1 VFLKSEKRMN
11 TPTQFVFV
19 LVLLGFGLAATPVVR
34 AQHNVSLAWTAST
47 SAVGNPSLTYNVYR
61 SSSCSGT
68 FTLLNTAPISA
79 TNFLDGAVPPGTY
92 CYEATAVLAGLE
104 STASNQASAVVPAA
118 VVITVPAAP
127 SGGCSHRGPLIGWI
141 RCIGSRPHGPRRP

>member
-1 VFLKSEKRMN
+1 MKKLTRFLAA
-11 TPTQFVFV
+11 FGA
-19 LVLLGFGLAATPVVR
+19 LGFTLAATPVVR

-79 TNFLDGAVPPGTY
+79 TNFLDGAVPPGSY

-118 VVITVPAAP
+118 IVITVPAAP
-127 SGGCSHRGPLIGWI
+127 SGGCSHRGPLISWI
-141 RCIGSRPHGPRRP
+141 RCIGSRPHGPKRP